1 MAKGTVSKK
10 QRAQGLTW
18 IYRYQTTRP
27 SDGKKVE
34 RTKLVGL
41 VKEIG
46 RSEVDAWRE
55 VGRLGLDINNDTVG
69 GTLTFKMLAED
80 FREAEL
86 KKTSGI
92 GARADETI
100 TINELLLDNWILPR
114 WGAMPHSEIRP
125 LMIEAWFEAIAS
137 KPQGENK
144 KPLEWTSIVKIR
156 SIMSQVFKH
165 AQRHELI
172 PAAIN
177 EEGRPTN
184 PVLLA
189 RCESGSSY
197 EAIVVTPE
205 QMIVILNE
213 LDTPGTRIEWTLALL
228 HAATALRPEESFG
241 LKWGDIDW
249 KRNLIHI
256 RRGWSKGKETA
267 GKNKVSMTEVALH
280 PALANAL
287 QDWRRETRYHRE
299 SDWVFA
305 SDRAKG
311 KKPRSA
317 GVAGQDYLRP
327 AAVKA
332 GVIPE
337 KYKGRFGWHNLRHS
351 LATFFAESG
360 VNLPVIQAALRH
372 AKPATTAKY
381 THRVNAVQI
390 KVQSKFLEAI
400 KVAKT
405 AAVN

>member
-10 QRAQGLTW
+10 VRANGLTW

-34 RTKLVGL
+34 NTRVVGL
-41 VKEIG
+41 VKDIG
-46 RSEVDAWRE
+46 NSEAAAWRE
-55 VGRLGLDINNDTVG
+55 IGKLGLDLNVSSCATRQHS
-69 GTLTFKMLAED
+69 FRHLAQHYNEH
-80 FREAEL
+80 EL
-86 KKTSGI
+86 NRTSGLS
-92 GARADETI
+92 ARALETI
-100 TINELLLDNWILPR
+100 ETSERLLENWILPR
-114 WGAMPHSEIRP
+114 WGEMPWNEVRF
-125 LMIEAWFEAIAS
+125 LMIESWFESIA
-137 KPQGENK
+137 KPQG
-144 KPLEWTSIVKIR
+144 PLEWPSVVKIR
-156 SIMSQVFKH
+156 SVMSQVFKH

-172 PAAIN
+172 PAATGPD
-177 EEGRPTN
+177 GRLTN

-189 RCESGSSY
+189 RCKATSDY

-213 LDTPGTRIEWTLALL
+213 LDTPNTRLEWMLALL

-241 LKWGDIDW
+241 LKWEDLDW
-249 KRNLIHI
+249 RRNAIHI

-267 GKNKVSMTEVALH
+267 GKTKVSMTQVAMH
-280 PALANAL
+280 PALAEAL
-287 QDWRRETRYHRE
+287 QDWRRETRYPSD

-327 AAVKA
+327 AAIKA
-332 GVIPE
+332 GVIP
-337 KYKGRFGWHNLRHS
+337 KDYTGRFGWHNLRHS
-351 LATFFAESG
+351 LATFFAENE

-372 AKPATTAKY
+372 AKSSTTAKY
-381 THRVNAVQI
+381 THRNNAVQI

-400 KVAKT
+400 KVAQP
-405 AAVN
+405 AAAG